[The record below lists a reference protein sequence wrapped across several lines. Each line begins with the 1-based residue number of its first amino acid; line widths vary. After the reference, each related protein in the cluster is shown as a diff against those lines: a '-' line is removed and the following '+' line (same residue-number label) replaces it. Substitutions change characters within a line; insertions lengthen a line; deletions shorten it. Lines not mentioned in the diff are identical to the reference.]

1 LEKKLVQTI
10 SSFTHCR
17 WTPCKV
23 LPNMKLVLKSTPD
36 YVTNNV

>member
-1 LEKKLVQTI
+1 VEEQFVQTI

-23 LPNMKLVLKSTPD
+23 LPNMGII
-36 YVTNNV
+36 